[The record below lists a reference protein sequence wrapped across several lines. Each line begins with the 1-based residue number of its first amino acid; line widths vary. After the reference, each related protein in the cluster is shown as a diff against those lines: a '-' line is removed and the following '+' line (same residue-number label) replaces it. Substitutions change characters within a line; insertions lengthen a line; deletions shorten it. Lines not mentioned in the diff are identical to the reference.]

1 MLTSILKNKLLW
13 VALLPPV
20 ILLIYIYI
28 MDKKDRESPALL
40 MKIFLRGVTACIP
53 SIAVEFIGEKAL
65 SLYLS
70 PEDLRRT
77 AVEAYFVVAFTEE
90 IFKYIAV
97 RKSTWYSYE
106 YNYRFDGIVYAVFG
120 SLGFAAIEN
129 IMYVFN
135 YGLKTG
141 IFRAVLA
148 IPGHMMFGVFMGIF
162 YGKSKELSLCGK
174 RILAALS
181 DLLTVAV
188 PVVLH
193 GTYDYLLMKNPNEFS
208 LAFTGY
214 VFVAYIITFNLI
226 RRYSRN
232 DYHMLRSRRRPKN

>member
-1 MLTSILKNKLLW
+1 MLAQLLRNKLLW
-13 VALLPPV
+13 VALLPPM
-20 ILLIYIYI
+20 ILLFYIYS
-28 MDKKDRESPALL
+28 MDKKDRESPTLL
-40 MKIFLRGVTACIP
+40 MKIFLRGVISCIP
-53 SIAVEFIGEKAL
+53 SIAVEFIGEEL
-65 SLYLS
+65 LNLYLS

-77 AVEAYFVVAFTEE
+77 AAEAYFVVAFTEE

-97 RKSTWYSYE
+97 KKSTWYSYE

-141 IFRAVLA
+141 IFRAVLS

-162 YGKSKELSLCGK
+162 YGKSKELSLCGR
-174 RILAALS
+174 RILAAFS
-181 DLLTVAV
+181 DILAVAV
-188 PVVLH
+188 PIALH
-193 GTYDYLLMKNPNEFS
+193 GTYDYLLMKSPNEFS
-208 LAFTGY
+208 LAFIGY
-214 VFVAYIITFNLI
+214 VLVAYIITFNLI

-232 DYHMLRSRRRPKN
+232 DYHMLRARRHSKS